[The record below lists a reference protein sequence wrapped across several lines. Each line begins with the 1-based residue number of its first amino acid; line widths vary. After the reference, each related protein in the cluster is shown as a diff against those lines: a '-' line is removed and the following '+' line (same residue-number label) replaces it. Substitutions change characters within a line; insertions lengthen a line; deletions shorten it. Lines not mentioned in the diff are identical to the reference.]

1 MSFETEK
8 EKKMSLTSHLGS
20 ATSLIGQF
28 LRQRFAS
35 TTGLT
40 KEANKLLRGFTT
52 IRPAVP
58 NCPYGTLGMAIDYR
72 IRYSFAITP
81 SNQLVAWQGAPIL
94 AFKPLESDE
103 DIPVDWEDL
112 PQGVGIPTRL
122 DTSGVPLGIAQGP
135 YPWKLIASFFAGL
148 DMVLAD
154 IQPVR
159 RRLELEAEQLL
170 ARYCFVLGLLEE
182 AFRSHRYMDGPLLV
196 PTPKRSTEELLAIAE
211 DTWIADLCAMA
222 TLFYDRYSHL
232 LSQPVV
238 LNPTFTGSRDVGGA
252 DADLIVDGCLIDI
265 KASVQPKIDPGWLRQ
280 LAGYAL
286 LDYTDERRIHSVGIY
301 MARQGI
307 LLTWPLADFFYLL
320 TGDETL
326 SVEALRQEFRLLC
339 QRSRT

>member
-1 MSFETEK
+1 MSTAIERK
-8 EKKMSLTSHLGS
+8 KKMSLTSHLGS
-20 ATSLIGQF
+20 STSPIGQF

-35 TTGLT
+35 SIGLT
-40 KEANKLLRGFTT
+40 KEANKLLRSVMT
-52 IRPAVP
+52 IRPAVSSS
-58 NCPYGTLGMAIDYR
+58 PYGTLGMAIDYR

-94 AFKPLESDE
+94 AFKPLERDE

-122 DTSGVPLGIAQGP
+122 DPSGVPLDIAQGP
-135 YPWKLIASFFAGL
+135 YPWKLIDSFFARL
-148 DMVLAD
+148 DMVLAE

-159 RRLELEAEQLL
+159 RRLELESEQLL
-170 ARYCFVLGLLEE
+170 ARYCFVLSLFEE
-182 AFRSHRYMDGPLLV
+182 AFRSDRYLDGPLLV
-196 PTPKRSTEELLAIAE
+196 PTPKRSVEELLSIAE

-222 TLFYDRYSHL
+222 TLFYDHYSHL
-232 LSQPVV
+232 LSQPAV

-265 KASVQPKIDPGWLRQ
+265 KASVQPKIDPEWLRQ
-280 LAGYAL
+280 LAGYVL

-301 MARQGI
+301 MARQGV
-307 LLTWPLADFFYLL
+307 LLTWSLTDFFHLL

-326 SVEALRQEFRLLC
+326 SVEALRQEFRQLC